1 MSERSSPSLAADPYD
16 RPREPMIAN
25 NRALM
30 GWALLQA
37 ALFAV
42 PLIVLGKAIGWP
54 ASLRL
59 PAAEALPLIARE
71 ALSVQI
77 GYWAYML
84 TALATIPLAVA
95 LRAYAHSNGVR
106 GLLVD
111 TAALLGAAAR
121 VFKMLGIVRWLVA
134 MPGLATTYVTT
145 KDAVTKTVIETGYT
159 MLNGYAGAVGELLGV
174 QLVSGLWLI
183 ATGVILM
190 RVGLRWTG
198 IAGLLIGV
206 LFLVTC
212 ARTVFPQLNIL
223 QAIAPPLGFFW
234 FPMLAFAVWRCG
246 CRANRKKQ
254 CSRSIETRHHR
265 PRRGPRNEPRC
276 SLSGLQHRCDCGMG
290 GAARVAFPVEA
301 LG

>member
-1 MSERSSPSLAADPYD
+1 MTQHSAPSLAADPYD
-16 RPREPMIAN
+16 RPGEPVAAN

-37 ALFAV
+37 GLFAV
-42 PLIVLGKAIGWP
+42 PLIVLGQAIGWP

-71 ALSVQI
+71 ALAVQI

-95 LRAYAHSNGVR
+95 LRAYAHSKGVR

-111 TAALLGAAAR
+111 TAALLGAAAGIL
-121 VFKMLGIVRWLVA
+121 KMLGIVRWLVA
-134 MPGLATTYVTT
+134 MPGLATTYITT
-145 KDAVTKTVIETGYT
+145 KDPVTKTVIETSYT

-174 QLVSGLWLI
+174 QLVSGMWLI
-183 ATGVILM
+183 ATGLILV

-198 IAGLLIGV
+198 TAGLLVGV

-212 ARTVFPQLNIL
+212 ARTVLPQLNIL
-223 QAIAPPLGFFW
+223 QAVAPPLGFFW
-234 FPMLAFAVWRCG
+234 FPMLAFAVWR
-246 CRANRKKQ
+246 
-254 CSRSIETRHHR
+254 
-265 PRRGPRNEPRC
+265 RG
-276 SLSGLQHRCDCGMG
+276 
-290 GAARVAFPVEA
+290 
-301 LG
+301 